1 MQKNNRNK
9 TKAGGILALFGKTVL
24 VLLVLFAIGGLV
36 TIRAKIDKARQEVA
50 VLSAEADLRQR
61 TLEELENRAAEGP
74 GERELLDAAREK
86 GYTLPGER
94 VFEDPNS

>member
-1 MQKNNRNK
+1 MQKSNRDK
-9 TKAGGILALFGKTVL
+9 TNGSGILALFGKTVL

-36 TIRAKIDKARQEVA
+36 TIRARIDKARQEVA
-50 VLSAEADLRQR
+50 ALAAEADLRER

-74 GERELLDAAREK
+74 GEKELLDAAHEK
-86 GYTLPGER
+86 GYILPDER

>member
-1 MQKNNRNK
+1 MQKSIRNK
-9 TKAGGILALFGKTVL
+9 SKMSGILAVFGKTVL

-50 VLSAEADLRQR
+50 SLSAEADLRQR

-74 GERELLDAAREK
+74 GEQELLDAAHEK

>member
-9 TKAGGILALFGKTVL
+9 IKGSGILALFGKTVL

-36 TIRAKIDKARQEVA
+36 AIRAKIDKARAEVA
-50 VLSAEADLRQR
+50 ALSVEADLRQR
-61 TLEELENRAAEGP
+61 TLEELENRAAEEP
-74 GERELLDAAREK
+74 GEQELLDAAHEK
-86 GYTLPGER
+86 GYILPGER